1 MPAGKLDKGLG
12 NQSKMRDRVF
22 LFFYKYIKIAKDCDL
37 TIDEQKTFYYM
48 IINYGIY
55 GRKVG
60 SGTTPKLNVLF
71 ETAREHMK
79 RVNATYELVEKD
91 KW

>member
-1 MPAGKLDKGLG
+1 MSKGEWNKGLDNKG
-12 NQSKMRDRVF
+12 KMSDRVF

-37 TIDEQKTFYYM
+37 TIEEQKTFYYM

-71 ETAREHMK
+71 ETVKEHMK
-79 RVNATYELVEKD
+79 RVNGAFELVKKD
-91 KW
+91 TW

>member
-1 MPAGKLDKGLG
+1 MSKGEWNKGLDNKG
-12 NQSKMRDRVF
+12 KMSDRVF

-37 TIDEQKTFYYM
+37 TIEEQKTFYYM

-71 ETAREHMK
+71 ETAKEHMK
-79 RVNATYELVEKD
+79 RVNGAYELVQKD
-91 KW
+91 TW

>member
-12 NQSKMRDRVF
+12 NHSRMSDRAF

-37 TIDEQKTFYYM
+37 TIEEQKTFYYM

-71 ETAREHMK
+71 ETAKEHMK
-79 RVNATYELVEKD
+79 RVNQAYELVQKEK
-91 KW
+91 W